1 MTTLRRPQIFLY
13 SLPVDHSVGNS
24 MLYDR
29 SDLYDVAERI
39 ASAEGRIARLQ
50 GRLSR
55 LADEGSDDRRER
67 ETLTTLSAN
76 LSQLYARQARMRSFS
91 WRLRS

>member
-1 MTTLRRPQIFLY
+1 
-13 SLPVDHSVGNS
+13 

-50 GRLSR
+50 GRLNR
-55 LADEGSDDRRER
+55 LADEGSDASRER

-91 WRLRS
+91 WRLRG